1 MAEYFVLGVRLSD
14 ADKDNLL
21 MAILAD
27 IAALQAEFESLL
39 DKNC

>member
-1 MAEYFVLGVRLSD
+1 MAEHFVLGVRLGD
-14 ADKDNLL
+14 VGKDNLL
-21 MAILAD
+21 MARLAN

>member
-1 MAEYFVLGVRLSD
+1 MAEHFVLGVRLSD

-21 MAILAD
+21 MTILAD

-39 DKNC
+39 HENW